1 MAEKGT
7 ISINAENIMPV
18 IKKWLYSDKDI
29 FVREVVSNGCD
40 AVSKMKRLVA
50 MGEAKTA
57 EGEGDERAWTYNDAE
72 VDLTEVTDALTALT
86 ADSFTDQAAAGQE
99 EIALTLHL
107 DNENHPAVTLRL
119 TRYDGEH
126 CLAEVDGESTA
137 LVARA
142 DAMALVEA
150 VQAIV
155 LG

>member
-1 MAEKGT
+1 MAESLLKYVE
-7 ISINAENIMPV
+7 A
-18 IKKWLYSDKDI
+18 
-29 FVREVVSNGCD
+29 
-40 AVSKMKRLVA
+40 AVTL
-50 MGEAKTA
+50 
-57 EGEGDERAWTYNDAE
+57 AE
-72 VDLTEVTDALTALT
+72 VP
-86 ADSFTDQAAAGQE
+86 E
-99 EIALTLHL
+99 EISLTLHL